1 MTAVKHANLW
11 LSCEVQ
17 SAVRLKG
24 AVIKLSESDMA
35 KYGNYGRLHSIEIG
49 YKYLP
54 FCPWVPWVR
63 PCESKHPLT
72 LINYLFLL

>member
-24 AVIKLSESDMA
+24 AVIKLSQSDMA
-35 KYGNYGRLHSIEIG
+35 RYQRYGNYGRLNAHVIG
-49 YKYLP
+49 FP
-54 FCPWVPWVR
+54 QG
-63 PCESKHPLT
+63 
-72 LINYLFLL
+72 